1 MKAFRTTSLRSED
14 WLRDVILGGQ
24 DGLVNVLGIVLG
36 ITAASGNSQIII
48 AASLAAAFAEAI
60 SMGAVAYTSA
70 SAEKDHYEKE
80 FKKESEAVEKFPEQ
94 EREDVRQIYMAK
106 GFTGKLLDE
115 VVVKITS
122 NKQVWVETMADEQL
136 GLKPISSL
144 SLLKR
149 TVIVGLAAIIG
160 ALIPIIPYFFLLQ
173 DPATKLTLLLSAAS
187 LFALGF
193 YEAKTYVGVPWKRG
207 FQMLLI
213 GMGAALVGFLV
224 GKIFGVSN

>member
-1 MKAFRTTSLRSED
+1 M
-14 WLRDVILGGQ
+14 
-24 DGLVNVLGIVLG
+24 
-36 ITAASGNSQIII
+36 
-48 AASLAAAFAEAI
+48 
-60 SMGAVAYTSA
+60 
-70 SAEKDHYEKE
+70 
-80 FKKESEAVEKFPEQ
+80 EKFPEQ